1 MAKRDPVASLVKLI
15 YVILAIVLII
25 FVLPKAVSCLLPFI
39 IAWVIS
45 LIIKPVCT
53 LFQKLRINRT
63 LSVLLA
69 MLLVLAV
76 ICGILYSVSA
86 AVIREI
92 KTFSE
97 MFSDTKDGIP
107 VFVWDFINILPG
119 GIRAKAIEI
128 ASSSFEDIPDLI
140 YPAIK
145 TALPK
150 LGGAAG
156 KLPSAFVF
164 TVILLMAIYFMS
176 SDKDGLREEIK
187 KLLPDDK
194 VESLRHIREVLSK
207 ACGGYVKAQLIIM
220 CVVFVIL
227 ITGFGLLKV
236 ELAILLA
243 FAISLV
249 DAIPVLGTGIILNPW
264 ALVCLIQGDYIRA
277 LGLVCLY
284 LIVVV
289 VRHILEPR
297 VLSGQLGIHPIIT
310 LVSMYSGLK
319 LIGVIGMI
327 IGPLIALIIISFFRA
342 KKEV

>member
-1 MAKRDPVASLVKLI
+1 MTKREPLQSLVKLI
-15 YVILAIVLII
+15 YVILAVVLVI

-45 LIIKPVCT
+45 LIIKPVSA
-53 LFQKLRINRT
+53 LFQKMRIHRT

-92 KTFSE
+92 KTFSA

-107 VFVWDFINILPG
+107 VFVWDFINILPE
-119 GIRAKAIEI
+119 GIRASAVEI
-128 ASSSFEDIPDLI
+128 ASSSFEDLPDLI

-156 KLPSAFVF
+156 KLPSAFIF
-164 TVILLMAIYFMS
+164 TIILLMAIYFMS
-176 SDKDGLREEIK
+176 TDSNGLKEEVK
-187 KLLPDDK
+187 RFLPQERI
-194 VESLRHIREVLSK
+194 ESLRHMKEVLFK
-207 ACGGYVKAQLIIM
+207 ACGGYVRAQLIIM
-220 CVVFVIL
+220 CVVFIIL
-227 ITGFGLLKV
+227 VTGFGLLRV

-243 FAISLV
+243 LAISFV

-264 ALVCLIQGDYIRA
+264 ALVCLLQGDYIRA
-277 LGLVCLY
+277 LGLVGLY
-284 LIVVV
+284 CIVVL

-297 VLSGQLGIHPIIT
+297 VLSGQLGMHPIIT

-319 LIGVIGMI
+319 LIGIIGMI
-327 IGPLIALIIISFFRA
+327 IGPVIALLVISFVKA

>member
-1 MAKRDPVASLVKLI
+1 MTKRDPVASLVKLI
-15 YVILAIVLII
+15 YVILAVVLVI

-45 LIIKPVCT
+45 LIIKPVCA

-76 ICGILYSVSA
+76 ICGILYWVSA
-86 AVIREI
+86 SVIREI
-92 KTFSE
+92 KTFSD

-107 VFVWDFINILPG
+107 VFVWDFVNILPD
-119 GIRAKAIEI
+119 GIRARTIEM
-128 ASSSFEDIPDLI
+128 ASSLFEDIPDLI

-145 TALPK
+145 TAISK

-156 KLPSAFVF
+156 KIPSAFVF
-164 TVILLMAIYFMS
+164 TVIMLMAIYFMCC
-176 SDKDGLREEIK
+176 DKEGLKEEIK
-187 KLLPDDK
+187 KFLPDDK
-194 VESLRHIREVLSK
+194 LDSLRRIREVFSK
-207 ACGGYVKAQLIIM
+207 ACGGYIKAQLIIM

-297 VLSGQLGIHPIIT
+297 VLSGQLGMHPIIT

-327 IGPLIALIIISFFRA
+327 IGPLIALIIISFIKA

>member
-1 MAKRDPVASLVKLI
+1 MLVTLFGI
-15 YVILAIVLII
+15 TTLVI

-45 LIIKPVCT
+45 LIIKPVSA

-63 LSVLLA
+63 VSVLLA

-107 VFVWDFINILPG
+107 VFVWDFINILPE
-119 GIRAKAIEI
+119 GIRAQAIEI

-164 TVILLMAIYFMS
+164 TVIMLMAIYFMS
-176 SDKDGLREEIK
+176 CDKGGLREEIK
-187 KLLPDDK
+187 KVLPDDK
-194 VESLRHIREVLSK
+194 IASLRHMREVLGR

-284 LIVVV
+284 CIVIVI
-289 VRHILEPR
+289 RHILEPR
-297 VLSGQLGIHPIIT
+297 VLSGQLGMHPIIT

-327 IGPLIALIIISFFRA
+327 IGPLIALIIISFVKA